1 MSLLENHPKKID
13 WVWLSSN
20 PSIFAYDYETMKEK
34 TSLYK
39 EELIQMCLHPKRFSK
54 YLYEYNYDLG
64 DDGYF
69 IIV

>member
-1 MSLLENHPKKID
+1 
-13 WVWLSSN
+13 
-20 PSIFAYDYETMKEK
+20 MKEK

-39 EELIQMCLHPKRFSK
+39 EELIQMCLHPKRFAK
-54 YLYEYNYDLG
+54 YLYDLG